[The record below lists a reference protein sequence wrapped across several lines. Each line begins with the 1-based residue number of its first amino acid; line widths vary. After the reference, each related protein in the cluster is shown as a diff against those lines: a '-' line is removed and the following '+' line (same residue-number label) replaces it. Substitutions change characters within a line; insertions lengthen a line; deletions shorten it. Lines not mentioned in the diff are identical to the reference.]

1 MPFKVGTVE
10 IVDGGFMLMDV
21 MQRFSFRRGG
31 KMAKICILLIA
42 CMFTFS
48 SCTFLKNSTRKLFND
63 SESIMEKTLEEM
75 VSAIQSQDEI
85 AFAEMFSIT
94 VQGNTEEFLSK
105 VNELFTF
112 IEGEI
117 KSFGF
122 IPGISESSDYH
133 YGKKR
138 IVANA
143 SCWLE
148 TTEHKYYLS
157 ICECTIDTFDK
168 NNVGV
173 KSVYII
179 DADEWKEEC
188 AYIGG
193 DAPGINIDRG
203 N

>member
-1 MPFKVGTVE
+1 
-10 IVDGGFMLMDV
+10 MLMDV

-105 VNELFTF
+105 VNEL
-112 IEGEI
+112 
-117 KSFGF
+117 
-122 IPGISESSDYH
+122 
-133 YGKKR
+133 
-138 IVANA
+138 V
-143 SCWLE
+143 
-148 TTEHKYYLS
+148 LS
-157 ICECTIDTFDK
+157 K
-168 NNVGV
+168 L
-173 KSVYII
+173 S
-179 DADEWKEEC
+179 
-188 AYIGG
+188 
-193 DAPGINIDRG
+193 
-203 N
+203 